1 MKHYNTLN
9 RLSDTLLSNL
19 VHLVSHWSV
28 HNCIFR
34 YLSGSSVPF
43 LFPNNK
49 NVIFWRGSRW
59 TGFSTVIEDIDF
71 DTMEN
76 IHSGKV
82 VIYINRLISD
92 QKMIWSILRR
102 LKTNHL
108 TQLKMKTIKKFMISL
123 KSVKLIITTSKLVWN
138 LISRFR
144 KICTNPISLIYT
156 QTIQRTYFEYV
167 KLKLFSRKCSFHKK
181 FQ

>member
-1 MKHYNTLN
+1 MSS
-9 RLSDTLLSNL
+9 SDEEADE
-19 VHLVSHWSV
+19 
-28 HNCIFR
+28 
-34 YLSGSSVPF
+34 PD
-43 LFPNNK
+43 
-49 NVIFWRGSRW
+49 
-59 TGFSTVIEDIDF
+59 FSTVIEDIDF
-71 DTMEN
+71 ETIEN

-144 KICTNPISLIYT
+144 KSLYKSNQSNLHTDNTTN
-156 QTIQRTYFEYV
+156 
-167 KLKLFSRKCSFHKK
+167 LF
-181 FQ
+181 